1 MRGKVAFRRILEFL
15 HGITPAYAGKRPAAW
30 AMAWRTGD
38 HPRVCGEKFST
49 LFPPPKVAGSPPRM
63 RGKEFILRSRANKT
77 RITPAYAG
85 KSLKKLRK
93 KYNIRDHPRVC
104 GEKVQTLYYPDVQ
117 QGSPPR
123 MRGKVLAALMPE
135 NRARITPAYAGKSG
149 CCNPDPQGQRDHPRV
164 CGEKRPVPAGLM
176 LLAGSPPRMRGKG
189 NRPAFPPAGGGIT
202 PAYAGKRL
210 FQLHSVYLCWDHPRV
225 CGEKS
230 TSRCF
235 LSPELG
241 SPPRMR
247 GKVKRKNLRVKTEG
261 ITPAYA
267 GKR

>member
-1 MRGKVAFRRILEFL
+1 MGSPPRMRGKVAFRRILEFL

-104 GEKVQTLYYPDVQ
+104 GEKARSVGHGVAHR
-117 QGSPPR
+117 GSPPR
-123 MRGKVLAALMPE
+123 MRGKVHFRDLKKMPLGITPAYAGKSQGQGHRCPCPGDHPRVCGE
-135 NRARITPAYAGKSG
+135 KPQGHPGLFCVMGSPPRMRGKAGSHAHAHDKRRITPAYAGK
-149 CCNPDPQGQRDHPRV
+149 
-164 CGEKRPVPAGLM
+164 
-176 LLAGSPPRMRGKG
+176 
-189 NRPAFPPAGGGIT
+189 
-202 PAYAGKRL
+202 
-210 FQLHSVYLCWDHPRV
+210 
-225 CGEKS
+225 
-230 TSRCF
+230 
-235 LSPELG
+235 
-241 SPPRMR
+241 
-247 GKVKRKNLRVKTEG
+247 RKQIYKIRHNG
-261 ITPAYA
+261 
-267 GKR
+267 